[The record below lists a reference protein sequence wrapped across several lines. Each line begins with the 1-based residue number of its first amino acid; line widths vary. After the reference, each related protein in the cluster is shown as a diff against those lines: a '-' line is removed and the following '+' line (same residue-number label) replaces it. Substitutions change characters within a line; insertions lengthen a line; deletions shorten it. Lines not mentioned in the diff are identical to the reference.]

1 MILQAP
7 ERQASGAFCLSSR
20 RHCFARYRKARFEFS
35 GHWKSLRFKAYANE
49 FLGNKGVATL
59 GAGRSEFGISRF
71 TTAEH
76 GHDGKFQEIFIL
88 LLLMKNIF

>member
-1 MILQAP
+1 MILHAP

-35 GHWKSLRFKAYANE
+35 RRGKYLRFSACDNE
-49 FLGNKGVATL
+49 FLANKGVATL
-59 GAGRSEFGISRF
+59 GAGRSEFGISQF